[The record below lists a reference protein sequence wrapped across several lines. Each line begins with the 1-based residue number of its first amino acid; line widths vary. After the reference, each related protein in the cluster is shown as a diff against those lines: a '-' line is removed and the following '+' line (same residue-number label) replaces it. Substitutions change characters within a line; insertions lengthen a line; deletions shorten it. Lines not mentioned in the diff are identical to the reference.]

1 MSNPFPCSINY
12 ASLRASNSFLPAS
25 YYSINNGSFSAG
37 TGTIPHSQGFIF
49 KSTSGTDQTLN
60 FNLSHLTTTD
70 PVFYKSVNGINTH
83 LNIILSNNSNNFTDK
98 ARIFADSQFS
108 NDYDIGEDCFKL
120 FSMYQITLQVFMF
133 LITNK
138 IS

>member
-1 MSNPFPCSINY
+1 M
-12 ASLRASNSFLPAS
+12 RASNSFLPAS
-25 YYSINNGSFSAG
+25 YYSINNGGFSAG

-70 PVFYKSVNGINTH
+70 PTFYKSVNGLNKH
-83 LNIILSNNSNNFTDK
+83 LNIILSNSNNFTDK
-98 ARIFADSQFS
+98 ARIFADSPFQMIMILEKIVS
-108 NDYDIGEDCFKL
+108 NYSVCT
-120 FSMYQITLQVFMF
+120 QIIHQTFIF

-138 IS
+138 I